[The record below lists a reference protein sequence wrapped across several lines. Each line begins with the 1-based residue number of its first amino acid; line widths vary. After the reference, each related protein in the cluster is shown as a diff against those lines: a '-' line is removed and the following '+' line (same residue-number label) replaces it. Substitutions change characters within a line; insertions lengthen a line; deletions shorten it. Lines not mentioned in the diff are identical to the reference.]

1 MDDDLTLS
9 GDNEETA
16 FPASE
21 MTPGQAESRSAF
33 ARFREWVMAVQT
45 QDGKSTELPRVMAA
59 QKPGVSI
66 LNEQPDWLTDYLALR
81 AEGWTWRKAAYIA
94 WASSPTHRR
103 WPESQEE
110 LARLVLGLRSD
121 RTIRKWRET
130 DPAVQECIE
139 RMKIEPL
146 LIHRRDVLDALVTV
160 ASDPDPKAHPDRRM
174 FLEIT
179 GDYKPKGQV
188 ALTNP
193 SGGPLQLEQVNE
205 FTDLD
210 DEQLEHVIAN
220 LQTAG

>member
-1 MDDDLTLS
+1 MDDGFTSSD
-9 GDNEETA
+9 DNEETA

-33 ARFREWVMAVQT
+33 ARFREWVQAVQT
-45 QDGKSTELPRVMAA
+45 QDGKSTELPRMMAPQRA
-59 QKPGVSI
+59 GVSI
-66 LNEQPDWLTDYLALR
+66 LEGKPDWLSDYLALR
-81 AEGWTWRKAAYIA
+81 AEGWTWRKAAFIA
-94 WASSPTHRR
+94 WASSPTRGR

-130 DPAVQECIE
+130 DSTVQECIE

-146 LIHRRDVLDALVTV
+146 LIHRRDVLDALVRV

-210 DEQLEHVIAN
+210 DEQLEHVISN